1 MKNTPLSILACT
13 CLMLGAFLA
22 GMFIGRNVAGGSI
35 QTTVLNTPGTSQSS
49 TPASSVPNQGKVNIN
64 TATLEELMTLEGIGP
79 VYAQDIIDYR
89 EANGP
94 FTDIKQIKNVSG
106 IGDKRYEAIKDFI
119 TIGD

>member
-1 MKNTPLSILACT
+1 MKNTPVSILAWA
-13 CLMLGAFLA
+13 CLLLAAFLA
-22 GMFIGRNVAGGSI
+22 GMFIGRNVAGGPI

-49 TPASSVPNQGKVNIN
+49 TPASSVPSQGKVNIN
-64 TATLEELMTLEGIGP
+64 TATLEELMTLEGIGQT
-79 VYAQDIIDYR
+79 YAQRIIDYR

>member
-1 MKNTPLSILACT
+1 MKITPVSVLACA

-22 GMFIGRNVAGGSI
+22 GMFIGRNIAGGSI
-35 QTTVLNTPGTSQSS
+35 QTTVLNTPGTSQSAA
-49 TPASSVPNQGKVNIN
+49 PASSVPSQDKVNIN
-64 TATLEELMTLEGIGP
+64 TATLEELMTLEGIGQT
-79 VYAQDIIDYR
+79 YAQRIIDYR